1 MLLQLRKAVRGDRN
15 YRWAA
20 EIATWLIL
28 AYLDLQEV
36 KDLKAEAFREL
47 VYDSLNAP
55 WRNFYLM
62 DALELEGKLK
72 NAKQAIDFGSP
83 DIVGNSEQQMCYV
96 D

>member
-28 AYLDLQEV
+28 AYLDLQAV

-55 WRNFYLM
+55 
-62 DALELEGKLK
+62 
-72 NAKQAIDFGSP
+72 
-83 DIVGNSEQQMCYV
+83 
-96 D
+96 